1 MDRPATQAA
10 RCSWDRGRA
19 GRAGR
24 GRTGAGA
31 ESPAGRPGAQ
41 SQAGP
46 AEQQPRTGLRRLSS
60 SAFDSLGLASGALS
74 SCRSHRLLGFAERV
88 KAPGLAFAT
97 DTWGRFLGF
106 SGPEPEK
113 PLSATSSLD
122 GSRLKAGLEY
132 RGGKVSLRVG
142 RGASGRDAGSVRE
155 LRRFRFP
162 VCDPAGPAGLTDGAL
177 LSANGGVQVI
187 SALVECPSSLA
198 SQGSWARDRPG

>member
-10 RCSWDRGRA
+10 RCSWDRGRS

-24 GRTGAGA
+24 GRPGASAGA

-46 AEQQPRTGLRRLSS
+46 AEQQPRTGLRLLSS

-88 KAPGLAFAT
+88 KAAGLAFAT
-97 DTWGRFLGF
+97 DTWGRSLGF

-113 PLSATSSLD
+113 PLSSTSSLD
-122 GSRLKAGLEY
+122 GSRLKAGRAY
-132 RGGKVSLRVG
+132 RGGTVSLRVG
-142 RGASGRDAGSVRE
+142 RGASGRDEV
-155 LRRFRFP
+155 P
-162 VCDPAGPAGLTDGAL
+162 P
-177 LSANGGVQVI
+177 GGR
-187 SALVECPSSLA
+187 AACPRTSSLPV
-198 SQGSWARDRPG
+198 SGLRPCSPRGAD